1 MYCTT
6 IKTSTNSTPYSLAYG
21 MKVVMPLEVEIS
33 SLRILKDVEL
43 DESEWARLRFEWL
56 NLIDEKRL
64 VVICHHQLYQS
75 IMAKAYNKKV
85 RPRVFKK

>member
-21 MKVVMPLEVEIS
+21 MEVVMPLEVEIS

-85 RPRVFKK
+85 KPRVFKK

>member
-1 MYCTT
+1 ME
-6 IKTSTNSTPYSLAYG
+6 
-21 MKVVMPLEVEIS
+21 VVMPLKIKIS
-33 SLRILKDVEL
+33 SLRILKDIEL

-85 RPRVFKK
+85 RPKVFKEEYLVLKKISLASREDQSK